1 MARLCFRLGFHMPQY
16 RHLALLLACSL
27 LVGATARAQGDDA
40 LADRRDNKDDKPVWS
55 LGLGVVAMRLP
66 DYRGSDESRNLVLP
80 FPAIYYRGPRVQA
93 TREGIRAELFEGSRF
108 ELDLSLAG
116 SLPVRSEG
124 NRARA
129 GMPDLDPTVEF
140 GPSLNAWLWRS
151 EAGDS
156 ELSLRLPLRAAMNVD
171 RDGLHM
177 RGWQF
182 GPRLHWHTRALPGL
196 DGWRI
201 GVSGGPLWGS
211 RRWHA
216 YFYEVAPLY
225 VRTDRPAYA
234 AHGGYAGLQATLSAS
249 RSFGAWNV
257 FGFVRADSL
266 SGAVFEDSP
275 LVKRRSN
282 AAVGFGVS
290 RNFWGSA
297 LQQQP

>member
-1 MARLCFRLGFHMPQY
+1 MH
-16 RHLALLLACSL
+16 RHPRPALWLASSLLAAAA
-27 LVGATARAQGDDA
+27 ATHPARAQDVDSMNE
-40 LADRRDNKDDKPVWS
+40 RRDDDGKAVWS

-66 DYRGSDESRNLVLP
+66 DYRGSDESRNRVLP
-80 FPAIYYRGPRVQA
+80 FPAFFYRGPRVQA

-124 NRARA
+124 NRARS

-156 ELSLRLPLRAAMNVD
+156 ELSLRMPLRAAMNVD

-182 GPRLHWHTRALPGL
+182 GPRLQWRTRSLPGL
-196 DGWRI
+196 EGWRV

-216 YFYEVAPLY
+216 YFYEVAPQY
-225 VRTDRPAYA
+225 ARTDRPAYE

-249 RSFGAWNV
+249 RSFGPWSV

-266 SGAVFEDSP
+266 SGAAFEDSP
-275 LVKRRSN
+275 LVKQRSN
-282 AAVGFGVS
+282 TAFGFGVS
-290 RNFWGSA
+290 RSFWGSSDA
-297 LQQQP
+297 RP